1 MKYQSSKSSDIRS
14 NGVKSSTTQ
23 HQKALGWNVGLVVGL
38 NARLT
43 FKGVNLAG
51 GGPHCLKVVFSH
63 SSSRD
68 DPDHGAAPDSAV
80 ATPYHLL
87 SHPLSFS
94 VRPWGTS
101 WPTNRLAKLCSL
113 SSCHLDALHVQ
124 TFLLVAT
131 SKESELQFER
141 TFYDIIFVESL
152 NNCFGFQ
159 CQVIKWCFR
168 LHWRDDSVP
177 LTILVGLLLC
187 SNVCP
192 A

>member
-1 MKYQSSKSSDIRS
+1 MHFAAPGMIRCPCTLTVRLTLEISEFKVIRYIRS

-23 HQKALGWNVGLVVGL
+23 HRKALGWNVGLVVGL

-51 GGPHCLKVVFSH
+51 GGPHCLKVEFSH

-101 WPTNRLAKLCSL
+101 WPTRRLAKLCSL
-113 SSCHLDALHVQ
+113 SVLASSLHYMCKL
-124 TFLLVAT
+124 FCLLQLQKKVNCDSRGHFMISSLLRV
-131 SKESELQFER
+131 SK
-141 TFYDIIFVESL
+141 
-152 NNCFGFQ
+152 
-159 CQVIKWCFR
+159 
-168 LHWRDDSVP
+168 
-177 LTILVGLLLC
+177 
-187 SNVCP
+187 
-192 A
+192 